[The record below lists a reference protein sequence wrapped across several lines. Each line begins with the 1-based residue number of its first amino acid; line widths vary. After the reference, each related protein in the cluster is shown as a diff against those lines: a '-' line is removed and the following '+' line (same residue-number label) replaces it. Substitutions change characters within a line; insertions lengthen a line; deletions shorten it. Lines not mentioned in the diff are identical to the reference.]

1 MLRSKLDLCTRRL
14 FKLYRWVQLAA
25 LVPAVVQAAVQ
36 ALARTKNLFHTSTL
50 QVGAAQNWGGV
61 SSVSLCR
68 VAAMAESFD
77 SGTKET
83 VKKLPLL
90 TVNAG
95 PRDKEGWEERL
106 KQVGMRLPEGL

>member
-1 MLRSKLDLCTRRL
+1 
-14 FKLYRWVQLAA
+14 
-25 LVPAVVQAAVQ
+25 
-36 ALARTKNLFHTSTL
+36 
-50 QVGAAQNWGGV
+50 
-61 SSVSLCR
+61 
-68 VAAMAESFD
+68 MAESFD

-106 KQVGMRLPEGL
+106 KQVSMRLPEGL